1 MSYRT
6 RVEAA
11 ILTGTP
17 PLSAVRWALR
27 AGPGRRAPREADTR
41 PQRAAWSPLGTASKR

>member
-17 PLSAVRWALR
+17 LTSALRWAVSSSLKKR
-27 AGPGRRAPREADTR
+27 ALAAMPPVHAQPRSREA
-41 PQRAAWSPLGTASKR
+41 G